1 MEKAKT
7 QQDKWQQWLS
17 FSAFTL
23 AGVALEGS
31 LPPAQPPLQQAP
43 KAKKWRPMP

>member
-1 MEKAKT
+1 MSKMKT
-7 QQDKWQQWLS
+7 QNSKWQHWLS

-31 LPPAQPPLQQAP
+31 APPQRAAP
-43 KAKKWRPMP
+43 KAKKWRSVQ

>member
-1 MEKAKT
+1 MEKSKT
-7 QQDKWQQWLS
+7 QHGQWQQWLS

-31 LPPAQPPLQQAP
+31 LPPAQQQQAP
-43 KAKKWRPMP
+43 KAKKWRTAQ

>member
-1 MEKAKT
+1 MEKSKT
-7 QQDKWQQWLS
+7 QHGKWQQWLS

-31 LPPAQPPLQQAP
+31 HPPAQQQAP
-43 KAKKWRPMP
+43 KAKKWRTAQ